1 MRKQLF
7 FLILFALSIN
17 TFGQWKEKHRI
28 ETTSDY
34 IAYDNLQNIYVIDGS
49 EIAKY
54 NSDGDFQF
62 RFSDKQLGAI
72 NTVDV
77 TYPLR
82 PLLLYSDLNYMIL
95 LDNTLSNNRDKI
107 NLFNLKIGLATQACS
122 SVQNH
127 FWFYDAMNFALI
139 RVNENFKQISKS
151 GNLAQVLQI
160 ELQPTNM
167 REFSNKLYMNNPK
180 TGILVFD
187 IYGTYIK
194 TIPIKGLD
202 NFQVFENKIVY
213 LRDNHLVEYNTLRYE
228 ESKEKLPIEALSAH
242 LQKNRL
248 AIRQKDG
255 VVILEKPQR

>member
-1 MRKQLF
+1 MRALF
-7 FLILFALSIN
+7 ILILLIVGHAGCC
-17 TFGQWKEKHRI
+17 GQWTEKYRI
-28 ETTSDY
+28 ETSSDY
-34 IAYDNLQNIYVIDGS
+34 IAFDNLLNLYVVDGS

-62 RFSDKQLGAI
+62 RFSDKQLGEI
-72 NTVDV
+72 TTVDV

-82 PLLLYSDLNYMIL
+82 PLLLYSDLNYLIL

-107 NLFNLKIGLATQACS
+107 NLFNLNIGLATQACS

-139 RVNENFKQISKS
+139 RVNEKFKEVSKS

-167 REFSNKLYMNNPK
+167 REFSNKLYMNNPE

-213 LRDNHLVEYNTLRYE
+213 LEDNHLVMYHTLRYE
-228 ESKEKLPIEALSAH
+228 EKREKLPVEALSAH